1 MKLWLSLT
9 TIPETDQYLELARE
23 AEALGFHGLTLADH
37 LVFPTQYE
45 SKYPYTSDGEFWIPS
60 DTPWPDPWI
69 TMTAMAAVT
78 KTLQFATN
86 IYLAA
91 LRDPFTVARSVG
103 TAAVLSN
110 NRMTCG
116 VSVGWLKEEYDI
128 VGIDFTTRG
137 RRMDELLA
145 VVRRLLTGQEVN
157 YQGEFFTIRNAIMHP
172 APSRPVKIWSGGAA
186 KAALRRAASQDGW
199 LGLPLSRET
208 AKPLCDQLLAFRRE
222 MKKPVEGFDI
232 AIASL
237 EPYSEEVLHDYR
249 DMGVT
254 QLMVMPPWMPSPW
267 GESSYLDKGDDIREL
282 AVKVKALRR
291 FAENVPGRFS

>member
-1 MKLWLSLT
+1 MKFWLSLT
-9 TIPETDQYLELARE
+9 TIPETEQYLELARE

-37 LVFPTQYE
+37 LVFPSQYE
-45 SKYPYTSDGEFWIPS
+45 SKYPYTSDGEFWIPAN
-60 DTPWPDPWI
+60 TPWPDPWI
-69 TMTAMAAVT
+69 TMSAMAAVT
-78 KTLQFATN
+78 TKLEFATN

-103 TAAVLSN
+103 TSAVLSN

-145 VVRRLLTGQEVN
+145 VVRRLLTGEEVN
-157 YQGEFFTIRNAIMHP
+157 HQGEFFTVRNAMMHP

-199 LGLPLSRET
+199 LGLPLNRET

-222 MKKPVEGFDI
+222 MNKSVEDFDI

-237 EPYSEEVLHDYR
+237 EPYSEQVLRDYS
-249 DMGVT
+249 DMGVN

-267 GESSYLDKGDDIREL
+267 GESSYLDSGDDISEL

-291 FAENVPGRFS
+291 FADNVIGKFS